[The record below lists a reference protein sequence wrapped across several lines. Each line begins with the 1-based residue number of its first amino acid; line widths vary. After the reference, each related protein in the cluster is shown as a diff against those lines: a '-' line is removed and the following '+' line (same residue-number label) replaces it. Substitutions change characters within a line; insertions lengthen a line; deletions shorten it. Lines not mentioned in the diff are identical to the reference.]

1 MRENRVKRLMNDGQL
16 ALGTYV
22 GLADPQIVEIIGLAG
37 FDAAF
42 IDMEHTA
49 FDLPLV
55 QQMIVAAD
63 LAGITPMVRVADS
76 DPGFILR
83 LLDMGAQGII
93 IPHVDGI
100 DGAREAVSAV
110 RYPPLGE
117 RGGAGGTRAARFGT
131 VGWADH
137 VRTSNEEILLSVMT
151 EDAEA
156 IEQVP
161 EIAALEGV
169 DLVAL
174 GPTDLSQTLG
184 VTDPEDPRLR
194 AKVEEIAVQVKTA
207 GNAKLQIPMTHP
219 AFPLGP
225 QELLDLGVG
234 YTHVAPPPPAILMR
248 EMRNAVQS
256 IHQSVGRAGYPS
268 RFTLAQGACGKRRY
282 WARGS

>member
-1 MRENRVKRLMNDGQL
+1 MREGKL

-22 GLADPQIVEIIGLAG
+22 SFSDPQIVEIIGLAG

-49 FDLPLV
+49 FDLPLI

-63 LAGITPMVRVADS
+63 LVGITPMVRVADT

-100 DGAREAVSAV
+100 EGAKKAVNAV
-110 RYPPLGE
+110 RNAPLGE

-131 VGWADH
+131 VSWADH
-137 VRTSNEEILLSVMT
+137 VRTSNDEILLSVMT
-151 EDAEA
+151 EDAKGIA
-156 IEQVP
+156 DVP
-161 EIAALEGV
+161 EIAALEGI

-184 VTDPEDPRLR
+184 VTEPTDPRLR
-194 AKVEEIAVQVKTA
+194 AEVEKIATQVKEA
-207 GNAKLQIPMTHP
+207 GNAKLQIPMNHP
-219 AFPLGP
+219 AFPLTA
-225 QELLDLGVG
+225 QEMLDLGVG
-234 YTHVAPPPPAILMR
+234 YTHVAPPPPAILIR
-248 EMRNAVQS
+248 EMRNAVRG
-256 IHQSVGRAGYPS
+256 IHEAVGRDS
-268 RFTLAQGACGKRRY
+268 
-282 WARGS
+282 

>member
-1 MRENRVKRLMNDGQL
+1 MRENRVKKLMREGKL

-22 GLADPQIVEIIGLAG
+22 SFSDPQIVEIIGLAG

-49 FDLPLV
+49 FDLPLI

-63 LAGITPMVRVADS
+63 LVGITPMVRVADT

-100 DGAREAVSAV
+100 EGAKKAVKAV
-110 RYPPLGE
+110 RYAPLGE

-131 VGWADH
+131 VSWADH
-137 VRTSNEEILLSVMT
+137 VRTSNDEILLSVMT
-151 EDAEA
+151 EDAKGIA
-156 IEQVP
+156 DVP
-161 EIAALEGV
+161 EIAALEGI

-184 VTDPEDPRLR
+184 VTEPTDPRLR
-194 AKVEEIAVQVKTA
+194 AEVEKIAAQVKEA
-207 GNAKLQIPMTHP
+207 GNAKLQIPMNHP
-219 AFPLGP
+219 AFPLAA
-225 QELLDLGVG
+225 QEMLDLGVG

-248 EMRNAVQS
+248 EMRNAVRG
-256 IHQSVGRAGYPS
+256 IHESV
-268 RFTLAQGACGKRRY
+268 RRD
-282 WARGS
+282 S